1 MRKLGPLPM
10 PQPRVEPEP
19 HPLPQ
24 QHLQLELELEPEPE
38 LPLLSERI
46 LMLPAKSP
54 PKEKRV
60 PATLLTEITEMKK
73 KI

>member
-1 MRKLGPLPM
+1 MMPPSKPPQLR
-10 PQPRVEPEP
+10 PQPTKQPPV
-19 HPLPQ
+19 
-24 QHLQLELELEPEPE
+24 ELELPQHPHQQPEP
-38 LPLLSERI
+38 PLLSERI

-60 PATLLTEITEMKK
+60 AATLLTEITEMKK

>member
-1 MRKLGPLPM
+1 MRKLGLLPM

-24 QHLQLELELEPEPE
+24 QHLQLELEPE

>member
-1 MRKLGPLPM
+1 MPLSKPPQLGP
-10 PQPRVEPEP
+10 QPTKQPPDLHQHP
-19 HPLPQ
+19 HQ
-24 QHLQLELELEPEPE
+24 QHPQPE

-60 PATLLTEITEMKK
+60 AATLLTEITEMKK

>member
-19 HPLPQ
+19 EPHPLPQ
-24 QHLQLELELEPEPE
+24 QHLQLELEPEPE

>member
-1 MRKLGPLPM
+1 M
-10 PQPRVEPEP
+10 P
-19 HPLPQ
+19 
-24 QHLQLELELEPEPE
+24 QLELEQEQELQPPLPQHLQPHLHPHPQPE
-38 LPLLSERI
+38 LLLLSECI

-60 PATLLTEITEMKK
+60 AATLLTEITEMKK

>member
-1 MRKLGPLPM
+1 MRKLRPLLM

-24 QHLQLELELEPEPE
+24 QHPQLEPE

>member
-1 MRKLGPLPM
+1 MRKLRPLPM

-24 QHLQLELELEPEPE
+24 QHPQLELEPE

>member
-1 MRKLGPLPM
+1 MMPLSKP
-10 PQPRVEPEP
+10 PQLRLQPIR
-19 HPLPQ
+19 LPPV
-24 QHLQLELELEPEPE
+24 ELELPQHPHLQQEL
-38 LPLLSERI
+38 LPLLSEHI

-60 PATLLTEITEMKK
+60 AATLLTEITEMKK

>member
-24 QHLQLELELEPEPE
+24 QHLQLELEPEPE

>member
-1 MRKLGPLPM
+1 LRKLRPLLM
-10 PQPRVEPEP
+10 LQPRVEPEQ

-24 QHLQLELELEPEPE
+24 QHPQLELEPE

>member
-24 QHLQLELELEPEPE
+24 QHLQLELEPE

>member
-1 MRKLGPLPM
+1 MRKLRPLPM
-10 PQPRVEPEP
+10 PQPRVEPVP

-24 QHLQLELELEPEPE
+24 QHPQLELEPE

>member
-1 MRKLGPLPM
+1 MRKLRPLPM
-10 PQPRVEPEP
+10 PQPRVEPVP

-24 QHLQLELELEPEPE
+24 QHPQLEPE

>member
-1 MRKLGPLPM
+1 MPLSKPPQQE
-10 PQPRVEPEP
+10 PQPTKQPPVELELPLHP
-19 HPLPQ
+19 HQ
-24 QHLQLELELEPEPE
+24 QHLQPE

-60 PATLLTEITEMKK
+60 AATLLTEITEMKK

>member
-1 MRKLGPLPM
+1 MRKLRPLLM

-24 QHLQLELELEPEPE
+24 QHPQLELEPE